1 MKKNLKFIVLA
12 LVILGAVGLWQA
24 SVMQTKNKVVES
36 TQEIEKT
43 TNINITFT
51 FTDTDTTTIAY
62 PLVANNTKNLFAVT
76 EEIAK
81 QQIWDLQ
88 YKDYGE
94 MGYLVTKINN
104 TENGQGNKYW
114 QYYVNGEQP
123 QISANKYTPQAG
135 EKIEWRYAESA
146 F

>member
-12 LVILGAVGLWQA
+12 LVILGAVGLWQT
-24 SVMQTKNKVVES
+24 SVRQTKNKATKEAQQQIQS
-36 TQEIEKT
+36 
-43 TNINITFT
+43 NISFTFT
-51 FTDTDTTTIAY
+51 FSATDTKTIEY
-62 PLVANNTKNLFAVT
+62 PIVANNTKDLFSISQ
-76 EEIAK
+76 EIAK
-81 QQIWDLQ
+81 EQVWDLQ

-114 QYYVNGEQP
+114 QYFVNNEQP
-123 QISANKYTPQAG
+123 QISANKYIPKAG
-135 EKIEWRYAESA
+135 EKIEWRYAEST

>member
-12 LVILGAVGLWQA
+12 LFIIGAVGLWQA
-24 SVMQTKNKVVES
+24 SVLETKNKALEPNS
-36 TQEIEKT
+36 QEQTQK
-43 TNINITFT
+43 NISLTFT
-51 FTDTDTTTIAY
+51 FTADDNKTIDY
-62 PLVANNTKNLFAVT
+62 PLLENNTKNLFAISQ
-76 EEIAK
+76 EIAG
-81 QQIWDLQ
+81 QENWDFQ

-104 TENGQGNKYW
+104 IENGQDNRYW

-123 QISANKYTPQAG
+123 QISADKYIPQSN